1 MPATKQAPVVIENLS
16 NEELEA
22 AVKAAEAE
30 AYGGT
35 AASRMGGVV
44 NAQIVGG
51 AQAVGGFFK
60 GLIAGNK
67 SPAQKRAELL
77 ARLQQVK

>member
-1 MPATKQAPVVIENLS
+1 MATKQVTIEGLS

-22 AVKAAEAE
+22 LVKQAEAE

-35 AASRMGGVV
+35 AASRMGGAV
-44 NAQIVGG
+44 NAQIMAG
-51 AQAVGGFFK
+51 ACAVGGFFK
-60 GLIAGNK
+60 GLAVGNK

-77 ARLQQVK
+77 ARMQQVR